1 MKGYPVGDDRTWSKS
16 MALMQK
22 LKVMA
27 MIHPAAP
34 LITTAE
40 RMDLLWEDSQYFL
53 IETQDHKRRERT
65 RNVI

>member
-22 LKVMA
+22 LNVMA

-34 LITTAE
+34 LITTAD
-40 RMDLLWEDSQYFL
+40 RMDLFGATVD
-53 IETQDHKRRERT
+53 
-65 RNVI
+65 